1 MRNRQY
7 LTSKHRIGIAT
18 AVCMESGPRLGAPEE
33 WAAEAVDALNDMG
46 NLVSHQCFTHPDSL
60 TEDRITAYA
69 LALMRLREC
78 ASAAGFE
85 RLMNA
90 CDALAVTVSRLIE
103 DRGCACRDKCAALT
117 RFVVHAQ
124 AMIQMSVDPAKHHA
138 RPTSDIHSASD
149 RMGVERNARLPMQEY
164 PIAG

>member
-1 MRNRQY
+1 MRTMQY
-7 LTSKHRIGIAT
+7 LGSKYRIGVAT
-18 AVCMESGPRLGAPEE
+18 ALPMGRGPGLGAPDELV
-33 WAAEAVDALNDMG
+33 AAAVDALNDMG
-46 NLVSHQCFTHPDSL
+46 NLVATQCFSHPDTL

-103 DRGCACRDKCAALT
+103 NRSCACRGKCETLT
-117 RFVVHAQ
+117 RFIVHAQ
-124 AMIQMSVDPAKHHA
+124 AMIEMSTDGATRHGLPVP
-138 RPTSDIHSASD
+138 DIRTASD
-149 RMGVERNARLPMQEY
+149 GVSVERNARVSM
-164 PIAG
+164 

>member
-1 MRNRQY
+1 MRNTQY
-7 LTSKHRIGIAT
+7 LSSKHRIGA
-18 AVCMESGPRLGAPEE
+18 ASAACRERGPSVDAPEQLV
-33 WAAEAVDALNDMG
+33 AAAVDALNDMG
-46 NLVSHQCFTHPDSL
+46 NLVSQQCFTHPETM

-103 DRGCACRDKCAALT
+103 DRRCACREKCETLV
-117 RFVVHAQ
+117 RFVVHAE
-124 AMIQMSVDPAKHHA
+124 AMIRMSTGGAKRHA
-138 RPTSDIHSASD
+138 RLITDIRSASD
-149 RMGVERNARLPMQEY
+149 GASGERTVRASM
-164 PIAG
+164 

>member
-1 MRNRQY
+1 MRNTQY
-7 LTSKHRIGIAT
+7 LSSKHRIGVAS
-18 AVCMESGPRLGAPEE
+18 AACRERGPSVDAPEQLV
-33 WAAEAVDALNDMG
+33 AAAVDALNDMG
-46 NLVSHQCFTHPDSL
+46 NLVSHQCFTHPDTM

-103 DRGCACRDKCAALT
+103 DRRCACREKCETLV
-117 RFVVHAQ
+117 RFVVHAE
-124 AMIQMSVDPAKHHA
+124 AMIRMSAGGAKRHA
-138 RPTSDIHSASD
+138 LPITDIRSASD
-149 RMGVERNARLPMQEY
+149 GASGERTVRASM
-164 PIAG
+164 

>member
-7 LTSKHRIGIAT
+7 LTSKHRIGTTPACKVEPGPVALDEDLIA
-18 AVCMESGPRLGAPEE
+18 A
-33 WAAEAVDALNDMG
+33 AVDALNDMG
-46 NLVSHQCFTHPDSL
+46 NIVSHQCFTRPDTL
-60 TEDRITAYA
+60 TPDRITAYA

-78 ASAAGFE
+78 ASAAGFG

-103 DRGCACRDKCAALT
+103 DQGCACREKCAALT

-124 AMIQMSVDPAKHHA
+124 AMIRMSIQGSTYDVLPGSTDVRTASERVSTGRQA
-138 RPTSDIHSASD
+138 RVS
-149 RMGVERNARLPMQEY
+149 V
-164 PIAG
+164 

>member
-1 MRNRQY
+1 MRNTQY
-7 LTSKHRIGIAT
+7 LSSKHRIGVAS
-18 AVCMESGPRLGAPEE
+18 AARRERGPSVDAPEQLV
-33 WAAEAVDALNDMG
+33 AAAVAALNDMG
-46 NLVSHQCFTHPDSL
+46 NIVSHQCFTHPDTM

-103 DRGCACRDKCAALT
+103 DRRCACREKCETLT
-117 RFVVHAQ
+117 RFVAHAE
-124 AMIQMSVDPAKHHA
+124 AMIRMSTGGAKRHA
-138 RPTSDIHSASD
+138 LPITDIRPASD
-149 RMGVERNARLPMQEY
+149 GASGERTACASM
-164 PIAG
+164 